1 VDSHGKED
9 LLQSEIDVG
18 LKNNLF
24 SNVYVINA
32 FLGLIRKGEASQK
45 KVIFITSQSGD
56 IEFTRGT
63 GFATLVG
70 YSVSKI
76 GMEMV
81 ITKYAAELAGE
92 GIKFLSLAPGW
103 VDTDA
108 GKSRLRGS
116 KRMGGWLT

>member
-1 VDSHGKED
+1 VYFGLLTHGDSHGKED

-18 LKNNLF
+18 LKNNMF
-24 SNVYVINA
+24 SNVYIINA
-32 FLGLIRKGEASQK
+32 FLSLVRAGQEK

-56 IEFTRGT
+56 IEFTRRT

-76 GMEMV
+76 GMEM
-81 ITKYAAELAGE
+81 IMTKYACELAGE

-108 GKSRLRGS
+108 GESLRRS
-116 KRMGGWLT
+116 